1 MAIPTLPEAGRRGRI
16 PSTRLSVELTPA
28 LEAQLAAVAA
38 RPNVSAEELAA
49 AALRDLL
56 ARREADFEAAADRVL
71 AKNRE
76 PYRRLA

>member
-1 MAIPTLPEAGRRGRI
+1 MASAPLPGAGLRGQI
-16 PSTRLSVELTPA
+16 PSMRLSVELTPA

-38 RPNVSAEELAA
+38 RLNVSAEDLAA

-56 ARREADFEAAADRVL
+56 AEREADFQAAADRVL

-76 PYRRLA
+76 LYRRLA

>member
-1 MAIPTLPEAGRRGRI
+1 M
-16 PSTRLSVELTPA
+16 RLSVDLPPA

-38 RPNVSAEELAA
+38 RLNVSAEDLAA

-56 ARREADFEAAADRVL
+56 AAREADFQAAADRVL

-76 PYRRLA
+76 LYRRLA